1 MRRCVI
7 VLALLA
13 LLSSCQP
20 NDTDP
25 EKPRIALVMKSL
37 ANEFFKTME
46 DGAEKFAA
54 DHGGEFELIVN
65 GTQNEE
71 DVAGQVSLVEQMM
84 SQSVDAIVIAP
95 ADSKALVAVLER
107 AQKQGIAV
115 VNIDNRLDADL
126 LKERGIR
133 VPFVGPNNR
142 EGARQAGELLAQRL
156 KAGDAVAILEGIPS
170 AFNAVQRR
178 QGFEDAM
185 NAGGMT
191 IVTSQS
197 ANWEMAKANEVAAGI
212 LNEHPEI
219 KAILCSNDNMAL
231 GAHAAVRQ
239 ASRSGQVLL
248 VGFDNIAAA
257 QDLIRGGS
265 MLCTVDQHGDQL
277 AVYGIQHALRMLEG
291 GSPPD
296 DHETPVDLVTIETLR
311 GAATQ

>member
-1 MRRCVI
+1 MRRCLI
-7 VLALLA
+7 VLALLV
-13 LLSSCQP
+13 LLPSCHP
-20 NDTDP
+20 SDTVP

-54 DHGGEFELIVN
+54 EHGEFELIVN

-107 AQKQGIAV
+107 AQKQAIVV
-115 VNIDNRLDADL
+115 VNIDNRLDAAL
-126 LKERGIR
+126 LKERGMR

-142 EGARQAGELLAQRL
+142 EGARRAGEYLVQRL
-156 KAGDAVAILEGIPS
+156 KAGDPVAILEGIPS
-170 AFNAVQRR
+170 ALNAVQRR

-185 NAGGMT
+185 TAGGMK

-197 ANWEMAKANEVAAGI
+197 ATWEMAKANEVAAGI

-231 GAHAAVRQ
+231 GAYAAVRQ
-239 ASRSGQVLL
+239 APRGGRVLL
-248 VGFDNIAAA
+248 IGFDNIAGA
-257 QDLIRGGS
+257 QDLIRDGS

-277 AVYGIQHALRMLEG
+277 AVYGVQHALRMLEG
-291 GSPPD
+291 GGAPD
-296 DHETPVDLVTIETLR
+296 DQETSVDLVTIETLR
-311 GAATQ
+311 ESAQQ